1 MGEIQMKKKWSIL
14 LCSLML
20 VGVLAACGNNNKA
33 AEPTTTEP
41 TTETTAPAA
50 TQGQFTD
57 GAYYAEGDFDAESGW
72 KPYIVLSVK
81 DGKIAM
87 ADWNFVSSKGGP
99 DKKTLD
105 KAGKYGMKEKGKA
118 QADWYEQAALAEK
131 FLIEKQDPAA
141 ITLDAEGKTDA
152 ISGVSIHVGDLTTL
166 AKKALDAGPA
176 APGSYKDGSYHAEA
190 DAFDATSGWKS
201 TTDLT
206 IANGKIIYAF
216 FSGVNEAGEDKQANS
231 IEGKYGMKANGGS
244 VAEWHEEAQAAQAFL
259 IEKQDPAA
267 ITMNAEG
274 KTDAISGVTIHVSDF
289 VTLSQKA
296 LASAK

>member
-1 MGEIQMKKKWSIL
+1 MKKKWSIL
-14 LCSLML
+14 LCSLMM
-20 VGVLAACGNNNKA
+20 VGMLAACGNNNNNEA
-33 AEPTTTEP
+33 APATTEP
-41 TTETTAPAA
+41 ATSTEAVTPATTET
-50 TQGQFTD
+50 QGQYKD
-57 GAYYAEGDFDAESGW
+57 GSYYAEGEFDAESGW
-72 KPYIVLSVK
+72 KPYIVLTVK
-81 DGKIAM
+81 EGKIAT

-105 KAGKYGMKEKGKA
+105 KAGKYGMKAKGNA
-118 QADWYEQAALAEK
+118 QAEWYEQAALAEQ
-131 FLIEKQDPAA
+131 FLIEKQDPTA

-152 ISGVSIHVGDLTTL
+152 ISGVSIHVNDLTTL

-176 APGSYKDGSYHAEA
+176 EPGPYKDGSYHAEA
-190 DAFDATSGWKS
+190 DTFDADSGWKG

-216 FSGVNEAGEDKQANS
+216 FSGVNEAGEDKQAYS

-259 IEKQDPAA
+259 IEKQDPTA
-267 ITMNAEG
+267 ITLNEEG

-296 LASAK
+296 LESAK

>member
-1 MGEIQMKKKWSIL
+1 MKKKWSIL

-20 VGVLAACGNNNKA
+20 VGVIAACGNNNKA
-33 AEPTTTEP
+33 AEPSTTEP
-41 TTETTAPAA
+41 TTEATAPVAKE
-50 TQGQFTD
+50 GQYKD
-57 GAYYAEGDFDAESGW
+57 GAYYAEGDFDAKSGW
-72 KPYIVLSVK
+72 KPYIVLTVK
-81 DGKIAM
+81 EGKIAT
-87 ADWNFVSSKGGP
+87 ADWNFVSSTLGA

-105 KAGKYGMKEKGKA
+105 KAGKYGMKANGKA
-118 QADWYEQAALAEK
+118 QAEWYEQAALAEK

-176 APGSYKDGSYHAEA
+176 EPGTYKDGNYHAEA

-206 IANGKIIYAF
+206 IANGKIIHAF

-296 LASAK
+296 LESAK